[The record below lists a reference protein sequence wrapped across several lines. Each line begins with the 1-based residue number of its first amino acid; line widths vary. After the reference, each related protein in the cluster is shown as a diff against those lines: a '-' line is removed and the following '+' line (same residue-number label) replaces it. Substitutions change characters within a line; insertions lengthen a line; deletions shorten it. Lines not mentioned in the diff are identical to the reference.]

1 MIFNLL
7 SGGRIEYMKGP
18 ILRLRTFLIIF
29 FGVIIFGT
37 LSFSKI
43 ENLSLLDAFY
53 FTITTIS
60 TVGYGD
66 LHPVSESGKMLAMFL
81 IVMGVGTFLGVI
93 ANTTETILNNRER
106 QNRIKKINMII
117 GVFFSEIGSELIIYL
132 SGFDHNLDKFRK
144 ELIIDNKY
152 SKQSFNS
159 LRKKFKKY
167 YNKIEIDKLKL
178 PNLRKFLIQRREFLL
193 RLLENSSLLEHEY
206 FTELLMAVF
215 HLAEELEHR
224 HRLSQLPDE
233 DLLHLT
239 NDIKRVYTLL
249 IFQWLNY
256 MEHLKNNYPYL
267 FSLAIRIN
275 PFDQNSSPI
284 VDK

>member
-1 MIFNLL
+1 
-7 SGGRIEYMKGP
+7 MKSP
-18 ILRLRTFLIIF
+18 MLRLRTFLIIF
-29 FGVIIFGT
+29 LGVIIFGT
-37 LSFSKI
+37 LGFSKI

-66 LHPVSESGKMLAMFL
+66 LHPVSEGGKMLAMFL

-93 ANTTETILNNRER
+93 ANTSEIILNNRER
-106 QNRIKKINMII
+106 QNRIKKLNMII

-167 YNKIEIDKLKL
+167 HNKIEIDKLRL
-178 PNLRKFLIQRREFLL
+178 PNLRKFLIQGRGFLL

-233 DLLHLT
+233 DLSHLT

-284 VDK
+284 IDK

>member
-1 MIFNLL
+1 M
-7 SGGRIEYMKGP
+7 EYMKNP

-144 ELIIDNKY
+144 ELLIDNKY

-193 RLLENSSLLEHEY
+193 HLLENSSLLEHEY

>member
-1 MIFNLL
+1 MIFNLV
-7 SGGRIEYMKGP
+7 SGSRIEYMKSP
-18 ILRLRTFLIIF
+18 MLRLRTFLIIF
-29 FGVIIFGT
+29 LGVIIFGT
-37 LSFSKI
+37 LGFSKI

-66 LHPVSESGKMLAMFL
+66 LHPVSEGGKMLAMFL

-93 ANTTETILNNRER
+93 ANTSEIILNNRER
-106 QNRIKKINMII
+106 QNRIKKLNMII

-167 YNKIEIDKLKL
+167 HNKIEIDKLRL
-178 PNLRKFLIQRREFLL
+178 PNLRKFLIQGRGFLL

-233 DLLHLT
+233 DLSHLT

-284 VDK
+284 IDK